1 MVQNGGSKSGRKSIM
16 IDPTNNGGGV
26 SQQEIESKNIEQNEK
41 NNDKNRPPIPR
52 N

>member
-1 MVQNGGSKSGRKSIM
+1 MSTVQNGGSKSGRKSIM
-16 IDPTNNGGGV
+16 IDPTNNV
-26 SQQEIESKNIEQNEK
+26 SQQEIESKNIEQIEK